1 MDLRLAKAM
10 MTAALAAFCLL
21 VAYDN
26 LVDYETNYAFVRHV
40 LSMDTTFPGN
50 ALMHRAVNDERG
62 WRMAYAAIIAG
73 EAVSGL
79 FLALGAV
86 AMLARLAAPAARFE
100 RAKRFV
106 YLGGALAFL
115 VWFFGFMVVAGEY
128 FAMWQ
133 SKDWNGQAAAF
144 RFSMTVL
151 GVLILVALPE
161 REIADTEPPTQPR

>member
-1 MDLRLAKAM
+1 MELRLAKAM

-50 ALMHRAVNDERG
+50 ALMHRAIIDERG

-161 REIADTEPPTQPR
+161 REIADTEPPTQPG